1 VITLQ
6 TTVLKRTDMSELHY
20 LAAEFYQLQHL
31 FDQAPVVIYACTFTG
46 GFDMTFVS
54 NNVKDLLG
62 YEAQYFLLE
71 PDFWQDHLHPEDKAH
86 VLAKM
91 TNLSEGSV
99 ILHKYR
105 FKAKDGQWK
114 WVRNR
119 ARRVLNPFTQQFEII
134 GAWTDLSELI
144 AAEEMLR
151 KSEEKHRFLLER
163 ISTGILMY
171 ALDTAIIYS
180 NQNAA
185 ELFGFSPENLLG
197 KASADFVDCFVYE
210 EGGTMPI
217 EQFPVNQ
224 VLRTGRAIKN
234 VVFGVNR
241 NNAGDNTAW
250 VIANAFPELDD
261 EGQIRHIIV
270 TLLNITDRI
279 KSQKRIYQLAHY
291 DALTQLPN
299 RTLINQR
306 IEQAINIAERD
317 QSQFAVMFLDLDDF
331 KVVNDSLGHHCGDLL
346 LQQVAKRLRQCVR
359 DGDMVGRLG
368 GDEFVVL
375 LQNMTAAKVADM
387 AQNIVSVI
395 NGLFEIDGH
404 ILSSY
409 TSIGISLYPHD
420 GETRDMLTR
429 HADIAMYHAKSLPSR
444 GGYYFFD
451 FEMNAQIESRL
462 AIEKDMYQALAKN
475 QFFLD
480 YQPQI
485 DLDSGNIVGLEA
497 LIRWQHPQR
506 GIISPLEFIPTAEK
520 SHLIVLIGEWV
531 LRRVCENIKAWL
543 KVGELPLKVAIN
555 LSLQQLQGQD
565 LFARF
570 MHIIDEVG
578 IPAEYLELELTES
591 LMMED
596 HKVVLDFMQQCRKAG
611 IHFSIDDFGTGYS
624 SLSYLTKL
632 PLDKIK
638 IDKSFVHEIS
648 QSKDA
653 NTIVSAI
660 INMAQSLRLTVVAE
674 GVETKEQLDYLKS
687 CGCDTIQGFYFS
699 PPLDYQAISQLL
711 ARGTSH

>member
-1 VITLQ
+1 
-6 TTVLKRTDMSELHY
+6 MSELHY

-31 FDQAPVVIYACTFTG
+31 LDQAPVVIYACNYTH

-54 NNVKDLLG
+54 NNVQALLG

-71 PDFWQDHLHPEDKAH
+71 ADFWQNHLHPEDKAH

-91 TNLSEGSV
+91 ANLSEGRV

-114 WVRNR
+114 WMRNR
-119 ARRVLNPFTQQFEII
+119 ARRVLNPYTQQLEII

-144 AAEEMLR
+144 TAEEMLR
-151 KSEEKHRFLLER
+151 KSEEQHRFLLER

-171 ALDTAIIYS
+171 GVDTAIIYS
-180 NQNAA
+180 NQQAA
-185 ELFGFSPENLLG
+185 DLFGLRPEKLLG
-197 KASADFVDCFVYE
+197 KVNADFADYFVYE
-210 EGGTMPI
+210 EGGAMPI

-234 VVFGVNR
+234 VVFGINR

-261 EGQIRHIIV
+261 EGQMRHIIV
-270 TLLNITDRI
+270 TLLNISDRI

-299 RTLINQR
+299 RSLINQR
-306 IEQAINIAERD
+306 IEQAIAVAQREA
-317 QSQFAVMFLDLDDF
+317 SQFAVMFLDLDDF

-346 LQQVAKRLRQCVR
+346 LQQVARRLRQCVR
-359 DGDMVGRLG
+359 DTDMVGRLG

-375 LQNMTAAKVADM
+375 VQKINVEQVAEI
-387 AQNIVSVI
+387 AQKIISVI
-395 NGLFEIDGH
+395 NGLFEVDGH
-404 ILSSY
+404 VLSSC
-409 TSIGISLYPHD
+409 TSIGISVYPHD

-451 FEMNAQIESRL
+451 FEMNTQIENRL
-462 AIEKDMYQALAKN
+462 AIEKDLYQALTKK

-485 DLDSGNIVGLEA
+485 DVSSGHLVGLEA
-497 LIRWQHPQR
+497 LIRWRHPQR
-506 GIISPLEFIPTAEK
+506 GIISPLDFIPVAEK

-531 LRRVCENIKAWL
+531 LRQVCEDIKSWL
-543 KVGELPLKVAIN
+543 NAGQQVMKVAIN
-555 LSLQQLQGQD
+555 LSLYQLQGQD

-570 MHIIDEVG
+570 MHIIKEVG
-578 IPAEYLELELTES
+578 ISAEYLELELTES

-596 HKVVLDFMQQCRKAG
+596 HHAVLVFMRQCRDAG
-611 IHFSIDDFGTGYS
+611 MHFSIDDFGTGYS

-638 IDKSFVHEIS
+638 IDKSFVSAIS
-648 QSKDA
+648 QTKEA
-653 NTIVSAI
+653 NTLVSAI
-660 INMAQSLRLTVVAE
+660 INMAQSLHLTVVAE
-674 GVETKEQLDYLKS
+674 GVETKQQLDYLKA
-687 CGCDTIQGFYFS
+687 CGCDTIQRFYFS
-699 PPLDYQAISQLL
+699 PPLDYQAVSQLL
-711 ARGTSH
+711 SPKK